1 MWNANIVAER
11 LSFSS
16 AIWVKKMCAGVI
28 IRKIREYRD
37 ALNQADDGF
46 YV

>member
-1 MWNANIVAER
+1 MWSANIVAER
-11 LSFSS
+11 FGFSS

-28 IRKIREYRD
+28 LQYIWEYRNTLD
-37 ALNQADDGF
+37 QGDDGF

>member
-11 LSFSS
+11 LGFSS

-28 IRKIREYRD
+28 LHYIWEYRD
-37 ALNQADDGF
+37 TLDQADDGF

>member
-11 LSFSS
+11 CGFSS
-16 AIWVKKMCAGVI
+16 DIWVKKMCAGVI
-28 IRKIREYRD
+28 IRKIREYKD
-37 ALNQADDGF
+37 TLNQADDGF

>member
-11 LSFSS
+11 FGFSLG
-16 AIWVKKMCAGVI
+16 IWVKKMCAGVI
-28 IRKIREYRD
+28 LQYIWKYRD
-37 ALNQADDGF
+37 TLDQADDGF